1 MIFIVIEESVPEPQR
16 GGNTDLTNMGAI
28 IGFVVMM
35 MFDVAF
41 S

>member
-1 MIFIVIEESVPEPQR
+1 MIFVVVEELVPESQR
-16 GGNTDLTNMGAI
+16 GGNTDFATMGAI

-35 MFDVAF
+35 MLDVAF